1 MSQNIAIIGS
11 KGAIGKGFVDFYK
24 KQNPSNSILSLSRK
38 NKEADDEFF
47 IDVED
52 EGSVCDAADLCS
64 KKGPFDKIIIA
75 TGILHGVDFS
85 PEKTLKNLNKE
96 NMMKV
101 FSINTLGPALVAR
114 YFIPLMKKESPS
126 ILGFLSAR
134 VGSIS
139 DNQLGGWYSYRAS
152 KAALNMIIKTL
163 SIEVARNNKN
173 AVIVGLH
180 PGTVESNLSNP
191 FQGNVPDGKL
201 FSPEHSVTQM
211 AEVMNKLTPS
221 DSGNCFAW
229 DGKRVEF

>member
-11 KGAIGKGFVDFYK
+11 NGAIGKGFVDFYK
-24 KQNPSNSILSLSRK
+24 KQNPSNSILSLSRQ
-38 NKEADDEFF
+38 NKEAADEFF
-47 IDVED
+47 IDIED
-52 EGSVCDAADLCS
+52 ERSVCDAADLCS
-64 KKGPFDKIIIA
+64 KKGPFDRIIIT

-85 PEKTLKNLNKE
+85 PEKTLRNLNKE

-101 FSINTLGPALVAR
+101 FSTNTFGPALVAR

-201 FSPEHSVTQM
+201 FSPEYSVTQM
-211 AEVMNKLTPS
+211 AEVMNRLTS
-221 DSGNCFAW
+221 NDSGNCFAW
-229 DGKRVEF
+229 DGQRIEF